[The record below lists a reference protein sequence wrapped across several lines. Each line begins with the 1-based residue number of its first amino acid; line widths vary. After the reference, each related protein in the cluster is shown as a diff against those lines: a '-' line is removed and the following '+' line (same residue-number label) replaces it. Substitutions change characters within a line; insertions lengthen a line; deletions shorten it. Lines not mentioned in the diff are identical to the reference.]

1 MKSQD
6 HGREFFAALDIGTD
20 KVLCI
25 VARPGAEPGSMRVIG
40 MGNAR
45 SSGVQEGCV
54 VDVQEAVQSIRKA
67 VQEAQYT
74 AEVQLSGVWAA
85 IGGKYLQSANCV
97 GQTVLRGQEVSR
109 EDVEQAE
116 SNARLAAMREGKGST
131 VIKLIPQGFRCGD
144 VMTARPIGLVGPKL
158 EAYVHALYGSKTNAD
173 NLKRCIQR
181 AGVEVINYEPHP
193 WAAAQAVLS
202 ETEKTCGAAVIDI
215 GAQTTSIIVMAEGR
229 VQFTDVRPWGT
240 EIFTRDL
247 AMVLGISL
255 EEAEELKRNSGE
267 CRLSQVIAG
276 EVVQFES
283 HGALSR
289 LYSRDLLVKTLAAR
303 AQEYFHLYRQ
313 LLIDAR
319 AFDHVELVVLTG
331 GGAMLPGIADAAAAE
346 MGKRVRIGLPRRA
359 EGESALLQR
368 PDSVVAAGLVQCAI
382 DASALGV
389 ENAWGVRRRQGFRE
403 RLKTFFIG
411 DY

>member
-229 VQFTDVRPWGT
+229 VQFTDVRPWGA

-276 EVVQFES
+276 EVVQF
-283 HGALSR
+283 
-289 LYSRDLLVKTLAAR
+289 
-303 AQEYFHLYRQ
+303 
-313 LLIDAR
+313 
-319 AFDHVELVVLTG
+319 
-331 GGAMLPGIADAAAAE
+331 
-346 MGKRVRIGLPRRA
+346 
-359 EGESALLQR
+359 
-368 PDSVVAAGLVQCAI
+368 
-382 DASALGV
+382 
-389 ENAWGVRRRQGFRE
+389 
-403 RLKTFFIG
+403 
-411 DY
+411 